1 MNQFKYQIKNTKPTV
16 SADAFNIFPLI
27 VLLSESSSSNLYN
40 ENKENKTISINIKFI
55 NICVMDTYLTGVN
68 FIACPPPSGR
78 FILYNVV

>member
-16 SADAFNIFPLI
+16 SADDFNIFPLN
-27 VLLSESSSSNLYN
+27 VLSESSSSNLYN

-55 NICVMDTYLTGVN
+55 NICVIDTYLTGVN
-68 FIACPPPSGR
+68 LIACPPPSGR